1 MTNNEKHRQDSAL
14 GVDAWVETIE
24 NASESEG
31 FSAAAQMLAGDT
43 APSDEHQHGSLTKES
58 K

>member
-1 MTNNEKHRQDSAL
+1 MTNNEKHRQDSTL
-14 GVDAWVETIE
+14 GVDAWVETTE

-31 FSAAAQMLAGDT
+31 FSAAAHMLAGDKT
-43 APSDEHQHGSLTKES
+43 PSDEHQHTGQTKES

>member
-14 GVDAWVETIE
+14 GVDAWAETTG
-24 NASESEG
+24 NASDSEG
-31 FSAAAQMLAGDT
+31 FSAAAHMLAGDKT
-43 APSDEHQHGSLTKES
+43 QSAEHQHSGKTEES

>member
-14 GVDAWVETIE
+14 GVDAWVETTE

-31 FSAAAQMLAGDT
+31 FSAAAQMLAGDK
-43 APSDEHQHGSLTKES
+43 APTDEHQHSRATEES

>member
-14 GVDAWVETIE
+14 GVDAWVETTE

-31 FSAAAQMLAGDT
+31 FSAAAHMLVGDKT
-43 APSDEHQHGSLTKES
+43 QGDGHQHGGQAKES

>member
-14 GVDAWVETIE
+14 GVDAWVETTE

-31 FSAAAQMLAGDT
+31 FSAAAHMLAGDNT
-43 APSDEHQHGSLTKES
+43 PGDGHQHSDQTKES